1 MKDDIGV
8 ILDTLAIVQGFS
20 FLDQVR
26 FLVAAYHMDD
36 GLRRLFQI
44 LVASLFALVI
54 ILVILIGS
62 LSKEVVVWISI
73 TIGILMMVLAILIA
87 SIPRKRH

>member
-8 ILDTLAIVQGFS
+8 ILDTLAIVRGFP
-20 FLDQVR
+20 FLDKVR

-36 GLRRLFQI
+36 GFRRLFQM

-54 ILVILIGS
+54 ILVILIPS
-62 LSKEVVVWISI
+62 MPKETVFWIGGAIGALVVF
-73 TIGILMMVLAILIA
+73 LAVLVA
-87 SIPRKRH
+87 SIPRKRR